1 MHRKTD
7 VIQGG
12 AGVMASS
19 MDHFFQRIA
28 RFSLINVTRKS
39 ADEACISVDAQ
50 YDSSRREQP
59 PKGRKAV
66 RYPCSGLANALRQA

>member
-1 MHRKTD
+1 
-7 VIQGG
+7 
-12 AGVMASS
+12 MASR

-28 RFSLINVTRKS
+28 RFSFINVTRKS

-66 RYPCSGLANALRQA
+66 GYPCSGLANALRRV